1 MSRTRSWSLRSVRRA
16 LVRRSRGGR
25 VVTEKEILQRY
36 STAGLRRGEL
46 SRAAKKM
53 HLATLRRP
61 IIGEEAEKVLAELY
75 SEETLE
81 LTEAQREVLAI
92 IKENADIAHRVLN
105 DWIAKRIVEIE
116 RVTGI
121 PREQLRPDP

>member
-1 MSRTRSWSLRSVRRA
+1 
-16 LVRRSRGGR
+16 
-25 VVTEKEILQRY
+25 
-36 STAGLRRGEL
+36 
-46 SRAAKKM
+46 M